1 MEQGISVAIG
11 LFSFREAALLCSAMG
26 QQLVLASVLMTASA
40 LDVIVVGAG
49 MGGLSAAKKLQD
61 NGHSVTLLE
70 GRDRIGGRTWTSH
83 ELGFPT
89 DLGASWIHGASA
101 QNPLTPFVTE
111 FGIATV
117 DDPDEQNCR
126 YDKDGYK
133 YGAGEL
139 ANYESYCWGA
149 ESSGYGST
157 TGTLE
162 SVLRGYD
169 PAFFSTVEGEMC
181 LATRDFNQG
190 STIDK
195 ISVANIP
202 YSEIRETG
210 GPELIFLDGYN
221 TLTDNLTAQFQAAG
235 GTVVTSATVT
245 QVNYCMG
252 FSQGGE
258 RPSCNASVKTV
269 QTGGSTMADYTAD
282 AVVVAVPLGVLQAN
296 AVTFSPSLPA
306 SYTAAIARMQFGVV
320 NKAVAVFDT
329 DFWSAGCNN
338 ELMLAINKQNATI
351 DSRGMFPYFM
361 NTNRVW
367 PGKNALLGFA
377 VGRYAIASEQKTDA
391 EVQADFMSRIRQQFP
406 SAPNPTRFIRS
417 KWGSDPFAKGS
428 YTTDAGINMEM
439 NELRLLSQAVSA
451 SLTFAGEH
459 TSPVWAATVHGAYQS
474 GQRAADDILNGA
486 SASASADSRHPCF
499 FLLVLV
505 AVSQAL

>member
-1 MEQGISVAIG
+1 
-11 LFSFREAALLCSAMG
+11 MG

-89 DLGASWIHGASA
+89 DLGASWIHGAGP
-101 QNPLTPFVTE
+101 QNPLTPFLAE

-117 DDPDEQNCR
+117 SDADGQKCR
-126 YDKDGYK
+126 YDTDGYK
-133 YGAGEL
+133 YSPSEVSSW
-139 ANYESYCWGA
+139 EDYCWDA
-149 ESSGYGST
+149 DESAAVPT

-162 SVLRGYD
+162 AALRSYD
-169 PAFFSTVEGEMC
+169 PTFFNTVEGEMC
-181 LATRDFNQG
+181 LAGWDFNEG
-190 STIDK
+190 SALDLV
-195 ISVANIP
+195 SAANIAQ
-202 YSEIRETG
+202 SEVTNAAG
-210 GPELIFLDGYN
+210 PGPELLIFDGYN

-338 ELMLAINKQNATI
+338 ELMLAINKQNAGI

-361 NTNRVW
+361 NTNRNW
-367 PGKNALLGFA
+367 KGTNALQLG
-377 VGRYAIASEQKTDA
+377 GMPLLLNRRQMQKCRPISCP
-391 EVQADFMSRIRQQFP
+391 ESVSNFQVL
-406 SAPNPTRFIRS
+406 PTRHDSFEQSGARTHLQREVI
-417 KWGSDPFAKGS
+417 P
-428 YTTDAGINMEM
+428 
-439 NELRLLSQAVSA
+439 LRLA
-451 SLTFAGEH
+451 ST
-459 TSPVWAATVHGAYQS
+459 PK
-474 GQRAADDILNGA
+474 
-486 SASASADSRHPCF
+486 
-499 FLLVLV
+499 
-505 AVSQAL
+505 

>member
-1 MEQGISVAIG
+1 
-11 LFSFREAALLCSAMG
+11 
-26 QQLVLASVLMTASA
+26 
-40 LDVIVVGAG
+40 
-49 MGGLSAAKKLQD
+49 MGGLSAAKKLQE

-101 QNPLTPFVTE
+101 QNPLTPLVTE

-117 DDPDEQNCR
+117 DDPDEQRC

-133 YGAGEL
+133 YRAWEL
-139 ANYESYCWGA
+139 ASYESYCWSA
-149 ESSGYGST
+149 ESSGYAPT

-162 SVLRGYD
+162 SALRDYD
-169 PAFFSTVEGEMC
+169 PAFFNTVEGEMC

-195 ISVANIP
+195 VSVANIY
-202 YSEIRETG
+202 YSEIAETG

-258 RPSCNASVKTV
+258 RASCTATVKTI
-269 QTGGSTMADYTAD
+269 QTGGSATADYTAN

-296 AVTFSPSLPA
+296 AITFSPSLPA

-320 NKAVAVFDT
+320 NKAVAVFGT

-361 NTNRVW
+361 NTNRLW
-367 PGKNALLGFA
+367 PGKNALTGFA

-406 SAPNPTRFIRS
+406 SAPDPTHFIRT
-417 KWGSDPFAKGS
+417 KWGSDPFARGG
-428 YTTDAGINMEM
+428 YTTDSGINMEM
-439 NELRLLSQAVSA
+439 NELRLLRQAVSA

-474 GQRAADDILNGA
+474 GQRAANDIMSGA
-486 SASASADSRHPCF
+486 PSTSESASASVDARHSCF
-499 FLLVLV
+499 FLLFLFAATQVP
-505 AVSQAL
+505 